1 MKKCAL
7 LTVFCLLVV
16 LAAPALAEDRR
27 ILTVQGSSTVTLTAE
42 YATVSVGVETESA
55 NVAEAQQENARL
67 MDGVIKALREAGCAD
82 EDMKPG
88 GFNVYTS
95 YIYNYE
101 GDKESRAVIYH
112 VSNSLNITVRQPD
125 RIGTCIDAA
134 GNAGANQMNS
144 LTFHSSRQSEAYEQA
159 LTEACANA
167 RAQAELLASALGVS
181 IKGILSVSVPQNMA
195 VYTRSNAL
203 KSEGAAMAEDAATAI
218 LPGELSVSATVE
230 VVFEIQ

>member
-1 MKKCAL
+1 MKKAVL
-7 LTVFCLLVV
+7 FAVFCLIIVLV
-16 LAAPALAEDRR
+16 LPALAEDRS

-82 EDMKPG
+82 EDMKTG

-95 YIYNYE
+95 YIYSYE
-101 GDKESRAVIYH
+101 GDREFRTVVYH

-125 RIGTCIDAA
+125 KIGTCIDAA
-134 GNAGANQMNS
+134 GSAGANQMNS
-144 LTFHSSRQSEAYEQA
+144 LTFHSSRQKEAYEQA

-167 RAQAELLASALGVS
+167 RSQAELLASALGVE

-203 KSEGAAMAEDAATAI
+203 KSEGAAAAEDASTAI